1 MIDKNKFLKLIEQKI
16 LWLSCWMIHNANH
29 IRSNDDGLKVGGH
42 QASSASIVS
51 IMTALY
57 FDILRPE
64 DRVAV
69 KPHASPVFHAI
80 QYLSGLQTKENI
92 QNFRGFGGAQSYPSR
107 TKDVDDV
114 DISTG
119 SVGLGVAMTSF
130 ISLTQDYIENKAF
143 GKNLTKGRMIAL
155 VGDAE
160 LDEGNIYECLQEGW
174 KHDLRNVWWII
185 DYNRQ
190 SLDGVVHEGL
200 SERLSSVFE
209 AFGWNLVVLK
219 YGKLQKEAFSEP
231 GGEQLKKWIDDCP
244 NQLYSAL
251 IYEGGATFKQRVL
264 DDIGDQN
271 IVSQLIN
278 KRTDEEFLD
287 LMANL
292 GGHCVYT
299 LCDAFKNIKDDKPT
313 AFIAYTI
320 KGWGTPL
327 AGHKDNHAGLMTKV
341 QMETFK
347 SKLGV
352 IDGNEWNTFL
362 DDKSNQE
369 LDKYIKSLPF
379 QRAGHRKYKS
389 KKIEVDS
396 NISIKDTSISTQNA
410 FGKILDQ
417 YAKNNTEF
425 SNRIITTSPD
435 VSVSTNLGPWINR
448 KGLFSRVES
457 SDTFRDRKIPSAQK
471 WIFSKEGQHL
481 ELGIAEMNLFLMLGA
496 AGLSHELFGERLFPV
511 GTVYDPF
518 IARGLDAMN
527 YACYQD
533 ARFMLA
539 GTPSGISLAPEG
551 GAHQSIGTPLIG
563 LSQPGLLSFE
573 PAFADELS
581 IIMSYGFDYLQ
592 MENGGSVYL
601 RLSTR
606 SIEQPHRHIDES
618 LKTNILK
625 GGYWLKKP
633 GPNPQL
639 VIVYQGVIANE
650 VIEAASILGER
661 FKDIGVLSI
670 TSSDNLFHDWKNKS
684 SNLHTHKEQSHIE
697 VLLDYISKDTKL
709 ITVIDGH
716 PMTLSWI
723 GSVYGHKTITLGVD
737 RFGQTGNIKELF
749 SEFGID
755 SSSISNLGFKMN

>member
-1 MIDKNKFLKLIEQKI
+1 MNNKNNFLKIIEKRI
-16 LWLSCWMIHNANH
+16 LWLSCWMVHNANH
-29 IRSNDDGLKVGGH
+29 LRENQDGLKVGGH

-57 FDILRPE
+57 FNILRPE

-80 QYLSGLQTKENI
+80 QYLAGLQTKENI
-92 QNFRGFGGAQSYPSR
+92 ENFRGFGGAQSYPSR
-107 TKDVDDV
+107 TKDIDDV

-130 ISLTQDYIENKAF
+130 ISLIQDYILRKKFA
-143 GKNLTKGRMIAL
+143 KDIPQGRMIAL

-160 LDEGNIYECLQEGW
+160 LDEGNVYECLQEGW

-200 SERLSSVFE
+200 AERLSSVFE
-209 AFGWNLVVLK
+209 AFGWNLIVLK
-219 YGKLQKEAFSEP
+219 YGKLQKEAFQER
-231 GGEQLKKWIDDCP
+231 GGNALKKWIDDCP

-251 IYEGGATFKQRVL
+251 VYEGGAVFKKRVL
-264 DDIGDQN
+264 DDIGDQSV
-271 IVSQLIN
+271 VSHLID
-278 KRTDEEFLD
+278 KRSDDEFLE

-292 GGHCVYT
+292 GGHCVPT
-299 LCDAFKNIKDDKPT
+299 LCETFENIKDDKPT

-327 AGHKDNHAGLMTKV
+327 AGHKDNHAGLMTKA
-341 QMETFK
+341 QMDSFK
-347 SKLGV
+347 IKFG
-352 IDGNEWNTFL
+352 INDGDEWNRFSDEKEYNKL
-362 DDKSNQE
+362 DEYLKN
-369 LDKYIKSLPF
+369 LPF
-379 QRAGHRKYKS
+379 QKAGHRKYKS
-389 KKIEVDS
+389 QKISVDE
-396 NISIKDTSISTQNA
+396 NIFIKETKISTQNA

-417 YAKNNTEF
+417 YANNDTEF
-425 SNRIITTSPD
+425 SNRIVTTSPD
-435 VSVSTNLGPWINR
+435 VSVSTNLGPWINK
-448 KGLFSRVES
+448 KGLFNRNES

-471 WIFSKEGQHL
+471 WIFSTSGQHI
-481 ELGIAEMNLFLMLGA
+481 ELGIAEMNLFLLLGA
-496 AGLSHELFGERLFPV
+496 AGLSHELFGERLFPI

-518 IARGLDAMN
+518 ISRGLDAMN

-533 ARFMLA
+533 ARFMIV

-563 LSQPGLLSFE
+563 ISQPGLLSYE

-581 IIMSYGFDYLQ
+581 AIMNYGFNYLQ
-592 MENGGSVYL
+592 DENGGSIYL

-606 SIEQPHRHIDES
+606 SIDQPLRNLDKN
-618 LKTNILK
+618 LTNDILK

-633 GPNPQL
+633 GSNPEII
-639 VIVYQGVIANE
+639 IVYQGVMANE
-650 VIEAASILGER
+650 VIKATGYLGER
-661 FKDIGVLSI
+661 FKDAGVLSI
-670 TSSDNLFHDWKNKS
+670 TSSDNLFNEWKKKS
-684 SNLHTHKEQSHIE
+684 ISFNLETSKSHIE
-697 VLLDYISKDTKL
+697 HLLEVVPRDTKI

-716 PMTLSWI
+716 PMTLSWL
-723 GSVYGHKTITLGVD
+723 GSVYGHKTLPLGVD
-737 RFGQTGNIKELF
+737 RFGQTGNINDLF
-749 SEFGID
+749 EEFAID
-755 SSSISNLGFKMN
+755 SQSISNLGFKLN

>member
-1 MIDKNKFLKLIEQKI
+1 MMNKNKILKLIEQKI
-16 LWLSCWMIHNANH
+16 LWLACWMIHNANH
-29 IRSNDDGLKVGGH
+29 LRSNDDGLKVGGH

-92 QNFRGFGGAQSYPSR
+92 ENFRGFGGAQSYPSR
-107 TKDVDDV
+107 TKDIDDV

-130 ISLTQDYIENKAF
+130 ISLTQDYIANKTF
-143 GKNLTKGRMIAL
+143 GKDLPKGRMIAL

-209 AFGWNLVVLK
+209 AFGWNLIVLK
-219 YGKLQKEAFSEP
+219 YGKLQEEAFNEP
-231 GGEQLKKWIDDCP
+231 GGEELKRWIDECP

-251 IYEGGATFKQRVL
+251 IYEGGANFKTRVL
-264 DDIGDQN
+264 DDIGDQSN
-271 IVSQLIN
+271 VSKLIN
-278 KRTDEEFLD
+278 KRSDEEFLE

-292 GGHCVYT
+292 GGHCVHT

-327 AGHKDNHAGLMTKV
+327 AGHKDNHAGLMTKA

-347 SKLGV
+347 AKLG
-352 IDGNEWNTFL
+352 ILDGNEWNSFSDQEETI
-362 DDKSNQE
+362 E
-369 LDKYIKSLPF
+369 LDQYIKNLPF
-379 QRAGHRKYKS
+379 QKAGHRRFKS
-389 KKIEVDS
+389 KKIEVD
-396 NISIKDTSISTQNA
+396 NDILITDTSISTQNA

-425 SNRIITTSPD
+425 SKRIITTSPD

-471 WIFSKEGQHL
+471 WIFSKEGQHI

-518 IARGLDAMN
+518 VARGLDAMN

-563 LSQPGLLSFE
+563 ISQPGLLSFE

-581 IIMSYGFDYLQ
+581 IIMNYGFDYLQ

-606 SIEQPHRHIDES
+606 SIEQPHRQIDES
-618 LKTNILK
+618 LKENILK

-633 GPNPQL
+633 GANPH
-639 VIVYQGVIANE
+639 IIIIYQGVIANE
-650 VIEAASILGER
+650 VVEAASMLGER
-661 FKDIGVLSI
+661 YKDIGVLSV
-670 TSSDNLFHDWKNKS
+670 TSSDNLFHDWKNTS
-684 SNLHTHKEQSHIE
+684 SNFISQKSQSHIE
-697 VLLDYISKDTKL
+697 TLLSSVPKDTKL

-716 PMTLSWI
+716 PMTLSWV

-737 RFGQTGNIKELF
+737 RFGQTGNIKDLF
-749 SEFGID
+749 SEFEID
-755 SSSISNLGFKMN
+755 SNSISKLGFNIN

>member
-1 MIDKNKFLKLIEQKI
+1 MMNKNEILKLIEQKI
-16 LWLSCWMIHNANH
+16 LWLACWMIHNANH
-29 IRSNDDGLKVGGH
+29 LRYNDDGLKVGGH

-92 QNFRGFGGAQSYPSR
+92 ENFRGFGGAQSYPSR
-107 TKDVDDV
+107 TKDIDDV

-130 ISLTQDYIENKAF
+130 ISLTQDYIANKTF
-143 GKNLTKGRMIAL
+143 GKDLPKGRMIAL

-209 AFGWNLVVLK
+209 AFGWNLIVLK
-219 YGKLQKEAFSEP
+219 YGKLQEEAFNEP
-231 GGEQLKKWIDDCP
+231 GGDELKRWIDECP

-251 IYEGGATFKQRVL
+251 IYEGGANFKTRVL
-264 DDIGDQN
+264 DDIGDQSN
-271 IVSQLIN
+271 VSKLIN
-278 KRTDEEFLD
+278 KRSDEEFLE

-292 GGHCVYT
+292 GGHCIHT

-327 AGHKDNHAGLMTKV
+327 AGHKDNHAGLMTKA

-347 SKLGV
+347 AKLG
-352 IDGNEWNTFL
+352 ILNGNEWNSFSDEKETI
-362 DDKSNQE
+362 E
-369 LDKYIKSLPF
+369 LDQYIKNLPF
-379 QRAGHRKYKS
+379 QKAGHRRFKS

-396 NISIKDTSISTQNA
+396 NISITETSISTQNA

-425 SNRIITTSPD
+425 SKRIITTSPD

-471 WIFSKEGQHL
+471 WIFSREGQHV

-563 LSQPGLLSFE
+563 ISQPGLLSFE

-581 IIMSYGFDYLQ
+581 IIMNYGFDYIQ

-606 SIEQPHRHIDES
+606 SIEQPHRQIDKS
-618 LKTNILK
+618 LKENIIK

-633 GPNPQL
+633 GANPHII
-639 VIVYQGVIANE
+639 IVYQGVIANE
-650 VIEAASILGER
+650 VVEAVSMLGER
-661 FKDIGVLSI
+661 FKDIGILSV
-670 TSSDNLFHDWKNKS
+670 TSSDNLFHEWKNTS
-684 SNLHTHKEQSHIE
+684 SSISSQKAHSHIE
-697 VLLDYISKDTKL
+697 TLLSSVPKDTKL

-737 RFGQTGNIKELF
+737 RFGQTGNVKELLT
-749 SEFGID
+749 EFAID
-755 SSSISNLGFKMN
+755 SGNISNLGFKFA

>member
-1 MIDKNKFLKLIEQKI
+1 MMNKNKILKLIEQKI
-16 LWLSCWMIHNANH
+16 LWLACWMIHNANH
-29 IRSNDDGLKVGGH
+29 LRSNDDGLKVGGH

-92 QNFRGFGGAQSYPSR
+92 ENFRGFGGAQSYPSR
-107 TKDVDDV
+107 TKDIDDV

-130 ISLTQDYIENKAF
+130 ISLTQDYIANKTF
-143 GKNLTKGRMIAL
+143 GKDLPKGRMIAL

-209 AFGWNLVVLK
+209 AFGWNLIVLK
-219 YGKLQKEAFSEP
+219 YGKLQEEAFNEP
-231 GGEQLKKWIDDCP
+231 GGEELKKWIDDCP

-251 IYEGGATFKQRVL
+251 IYEGGANFKTRVL
-264 DDIGDQN
+264 DDIGDQSS
-271 IVSQLIN
+271 VSKLIN
-278 KRTDEEFLD
+278 KRSDEEFLE

-292 GGHCVYT
+292 GGHCVHT

-327 AGHKDNHAGLMTKV
+327 AGHKDNHAGLMTKA

-347 SKLGV
+347 AKLG
-352 IDGNEWNTFL
+352 ILDGNEWNSFSDQEETI
-362 DDKSNQE
+362 E
-369 LDKYIKSLPF
+369 LDQYIKNLPF
-379 QRAGHRKYKS
+379 QKAGHRRFKS
-389 KKIEVDS
+389 KKIEVD
-396 NISIKDTSISTQNA
+396 NDILITDTSISTQNA

-425 SNRIITTSPD
+425 SKRIITTSPD

-471 WIFSKEGQHL
+471 WIFSKEGQHI

-518 IARGLDAMN
+518 VARGLDAMN

-563 LSQPGLLSFE
+563 ISQPGLLSFE

-581 IIMSYGFDYLQ
+581 IIMNYGFDYLQ

-606 SIEQPHRHIDES
+606 SIEQPHRQIDES
-618 LKTNILK
+618 LKENILK

-633 GPNPQL
+633 GANPH
-639 VIVYQGVIANE
+639 IIIIYQGVIANE
-650 VIEAASILGER
+650 VIEAASMLGER
-661 FKDIGVLSI
+661 FKDIGVLSV
-670 TSSDNLFHDWKNKS
+670 TSSDNLFHDWKNTS
-684 SNLHTHKEQSHIE
+684 SSFSSQKAHSHIE
-697 VLLDYISKDTKL
+697 TLLSSVPKDTKL

-737 RFGQTGNIKELF
+737 RFGQTGNVKELLT
-749 SEFGID
+749 EFAID
-755 SSSISNLGFKMN
+755 SGNISNLGFKFA

>member
-130 ISLTQDYIENKAF
+130 ISLTQDYIANKAF
-143 GKNLTKGRMIAL
+143 GKNLRKGRMIAL

-563 LSQPGLLSFE
+563 ISQPGLLSFE

-716 PMTLSWI
+716 PMTLSWL
-723 GSVYGHKTITLGVD
+723 GSVFGHKTIPLGVD
-737 RFGQTGNIKELF
+737 RFGQTGNIKDLF
-749 SEFGID
+749 TEFAID
-755 SSSISNLGFKMN
+755 SNSISNIGFNIN

>member
-1 MIDKNKFLKLIEQKI
+1 MEKYKFLKQVEKRI

-29 IRSNDDGLKVGGH
+29 IRENSDGLKVGGH

-57 FDILRPE
+57 FNILKPE

-80 QYLSGLQTKENI
+80 QYLSGLQTIDKI
-92 QNFRGFGGAQSYPSR
+92 KNFRGFGGAQSYPSR
-107 TKDVDDV
+107 TKDIDDV

-130 ISLTQDYIENKAF
+130 VSLIQDYILSKQYK
-143 GKNLTKGRMIAL
+143 KNMSKGRMIAL

-160 LDEGNIYECLQEGW
+160 LDEGNVYECLQEGW

-209 AFGWNLVVLK
+209 AFGWNLIVIK
-219 YGKLQKEAFSEP
+219 YGKFQQDAFKEP
-231 GGEQLKKWIDDCP
+231 GGEELKKWIDECP

-251 IYEGGATFKQRVL
+251 IYEGGAAFKERLL

-271 IVSQLIN
+271 KVSALIN
-278 KRTDEEFLD
+278 KRSDNDILD
-287 LMANL
+287 LMGNL
-292 GGHCVYT
+292 GGHCVPT
-299 LCDAFKNIKDDKPT
+299 LCKAFESIKDDKPT

-327 AGHKDNHAGLMTKV
+327 AGHKDNHAGLMTKS
-341 QMETFK
+341 QMEVFK
-347 SKLGV
+347 SKLGI
-352 IDGNEWNTFL
+352 IDGSEWNSFADEKDGL
-362 DDKSNQE
+362 DIDSHLKN
-369 LDKYIKSLPF
+369 LPF
-379 QRAGHRKYKS
+379 QQAKHRRFKS
-389 KKIEVDS
+389 KKINLDDIVV
-396 NISIKDTSISTQNA
+396 IKETKISTQNA

-417 YAKNNTEF
+417 YAKNNSEF
-425 SNRIITTSPD
+425 SDRIITTSPD
-435 VSVSTNLGPWINR
+435 VSVSTNLGPWVNR
-448 KGLFSRVES
+448 KGLFSRNDG
-457 SDTFRDRKIPSAQK
+457 SDIFRDRKIPSAQK
-471 WIFSKEGQHL
+471 WIFSPKGQHV
-481 ELGIAEMNLFLMLGA
+481 ELGIAEMNLFLLLGA

-518 IARGLDAMN
+518 ISRGLDAMN

-533 ARFMLA
+533 ARFMII
-539 GTPSGISLAPEG
+539 GTPSGVSLAPEG

-563 LSQPGLLSFE
+563 ISQPGLLSYE
-573 PAFADELS
+573 PAFADELAL
-581 IIMSYGFDYLQ
+581 IMNYGFGYMQSDD
-592 MENGGSVYL
+592 GGSIYL

-606 SIEQPHRHIDES
+606 AIDQPLR
-618 LKTNILK
+618 NINNDLQNDILS

-633 GPNPQL
+633 GPNPDL
-639 VIVYQGVIANE
+639 ILVYQGVTAHE
-650 VIEAASILGER
+650 VIEATGFLGDK
-661 FKDIGVLSI
+661 FKDIGVLGI
-670 TSSDNLFHDWKNKS
+670 TSSDCLFHDWKEKNLSYGNS
-684 SNLHTHKEQSHIE
+684 SENSHIE
-697 VLLDYISKDTKL
+697 KL
-709 ITVIDGH
+709 FINVPKSTIIITVIDGH
-716 PMTLSWI
+716 PMTLAWL
-723 GSVYGHKTITLGVD
+723 GSVFGHKTIPLGVD

-749 SEFGID
+749 AEFMID
-755 SSSISNLGFKMN
+755 SESICKLGFSSH

>member
-563 LSQPGLLSFE
+563 ISQPGLLSFE

-697 VLLDYISKDTKL
+697 VLLDDISKDTKL

-755 SSSISNLGFKMN
+755 SSSISNLGFKLN

>member
-1 MIDKNKFLKLIEQKI
+1 
-16 LWLSCWMIHNANH
+16 
-29 IRSNDDGLKVGGH
+29 
-42 QASSASIVS
+42 
-51 IMTALY
+51 
-57 FDILRPE
+57 
-64 DRVAV
+64 
-69 KPHASPVFHAI
+69 
-80 QYLSGLQTKENI
+80 
-92 QNFRGFGGAQSYPSR
+92 
-107 TKDVDDV
+107 
-114 DISTG
+114 
-119 SVGLGVAMTSF
+119 
-130 ISLTQDYIENKAF
+130 
-143 GKNLTKGRMIAL
+143 
-155 VGDAE
+155 
-160 LDEGNIYECLQEGW
+160 
-174 KHDLRNVWWII
+174 
-185 DYNRQ
+185 
-190 SLDGVVHEGL
+190 LDGVVHEGL

-209 AFGWNLVVLK
+209 AFGWNLIVLK
-219 YGKLQKEAFSEP
+219 YGKLQEEAFNEP
-231 GGEQLKKWIDDCP
+231 GGEELKKWIDDCP

-251 IYEGGATFKQRVL
+251 IYEGGANFKTRVL
-264 DDIGDQN
+264 DDIGDQSN
-271 IVSQLIN
+271 VSKLIN
-278 KRTDEEFLD
+278 KRSDEEFLE

-292 GGHCVYT
+292 GGHCIHT

-327 AGHKDNHAGLMTKV
+327 AGHKDNHAGLMTKA

-347 SKLGV
+347 AKLG
-352 IDGNEWNTFL
+352 ILNGNEWNSFSDEKETI
-362 DDKSNQE
+362 E
-369 LDKYIKSLPF
+369 LDQYIKNLPF
-379 QRAGHRKYKS
+379 QKAGHRRFKS

-396 NISIKDTSISTQNA
+396 NISITETSISTQNA

-425 SNRIITTSPD
+425 SKRIITTSPD

-471 WIFSKEGQHL
+471 WIFSREGQHV

-563 LSQPGLLSFE
+563 ISQPGLLSFE

-581 IIMSYGFDYLQ
+581 IIMNYGFDYIQ

-606 SIEQPHRHIDES
+606 SIEQPHRQIDKS
-618 LKTNILK
+618 LKENIIK

-633 GPNPQL
+633 GANPHII
-639 VIVYQGVIANE
+639 IVYQGVIANE
-650 VIEAASILGER
+650 VVEAASMLGER
-661 FKDIGVLSI
+661 FKDIGILSV
-670 TSSDNLFHDWKNKS
+670 TSSDNLFHEWKNTS
-684 SNLHTHKEQSHIE
+684 SSFSSQKAHSHIE
-697 VLLDYISKDTKL
+697 TLLSSVPKDTKL

-737 RFGQTGNIKELF
+737 RFGQTGNVKELLT
-749 SEFGID
+749 EFAID
-755 SSSISNLGFKMN
+755 SGNISNLGFKFA

>member
-1 MIDKNKFLKLIEQKI
+1 MNKNEILKLIEQKI
-16 LWLSCWMIHNANH
+16 LWLACWMIHNANH
-29 IRSNDDGLKVGGH
+29 LRYNDDGLKVGGH

-92 QNFRGFGGAQSYPSR
+92 ENFRGFGGAQSYPSR
-107 TKDVDDV
+107 TKDIDDV

-130 ISLTQDYIENKAF
+130 ISLTQDYIANKTF
-143 GKNLTKGRMIAL
+143 GKDLPKGRMIAL

-209 AFGWNLVVLK
+209 AFGWNLIVLK
-219 YGKLQKEAFSEP
+219 YGKLQEEAFNEP
-231 GGEQLKKWIDDCP
+231 GGDELKRWIDECP

-251 IYEGGATFKQRVL
+251 IYEGGANFKTRVL
-264 DDIGDQN
+264 DDIGDQSS
-271 IVSQLIN
+271 VSKLIN
-278 KRTDEEFLD
+278 KRSDEEFLE

-292 GGHCVYT
+292 GGHCVHT

-327 AGHKDNHAGLMTKV
+327 AGHKDNHAGLMTKA

-347 SKLGV
+347 AKLG
-352 IDGNEWNTFL
+352 ILDGNEWNSFSDQEETI
-362 DDKSNQE
+362 E
-369 LDKYIKSLPF
+369 LDQYIKNLPF
-379 QRAGHRKYKS
+379 QKAGHRRFKS
-389 KKIEVDS
+389 KKIEVD
-396 NISIKDTSISTQNA
+396 NDILITDTSISTQNA

-425 SNRIITTSPD
+425 SKRIITTSPD

-471 WIFSKEGQHL
+471 WIFSKEGQHI

-518 IARGLDAMN
+518 VARGLDAMN

-563 LSQPGLLSFE
+563 ISQPGLLSFE

-581 IIMSYGFDYLQ
+581 IIMNYGFDYLQ

-606 SIEQPHRHIDES
+606 SIEQPHRQIDES
-618 LKTNILK
+618 LKENILK

-633 GPNPQL
+633 GANPH
-639 VIVYQGVIANE
+639 IIIIYQGVIANE
-650 VIEAASILGER
+650 VIEAASMLGER
-661 FKDIGVLSI
+661 FKDIGVLSV
-670 TSSDNLFHDWKNKS
+670 TSSDNLFHDWKNTS
-684 SNLHTHKEQSHIE
+684 SNFSSQKAQSHIE
-697 VLLDYISKDTKL
+697 TLLSSIPKDTKL

-716 PMTLSWI
+716 PMTLSWV

-737 RFGQTGNIKELF
+737 RFGQTGNIKDLF
-749 SEFGID
+749 SEFEID
-755 SSSISNLGFKMN
+755 SNSISKLGFTIN

>member
-551 GAHQSIGTPLIG
+551 GAHQSIGTPLVGI
-563 LSQPGLLSFE
+563 SQPGLLSFE

-606 SIEQPHRHIDES
+606 SIEQPHRHIDEL

-716 PMTLSWI
+716 PMTLSWL
-723 GSVYGHKTITLGVD
+723 GSVFGHKTIPLGVD
-737 RFGQTGNIKELF
+737 RFGQTGNIKDLF
-749 SEFGID
+749 TEFAID
-755 SSSISNLGFKMN
+755 SNSISNIGFNIN

>member
-57 FDILRPE
+57 FDILRHE

-563 LSQPGLLSFE
+563 ISQPGLLSFE

-716 PMTLSWI
+716 PMTLSWL
-723 GSVYGHKTITLGVD
+723 GSVFGHKTIPLGVD
-737 RFGQTGNIKELF
+737 RFGQTGNIKDLF
-749 SEFGID
+749 TEFAID
-755 SSSISNLGFKMN
+755 SNSISNIGFNIN